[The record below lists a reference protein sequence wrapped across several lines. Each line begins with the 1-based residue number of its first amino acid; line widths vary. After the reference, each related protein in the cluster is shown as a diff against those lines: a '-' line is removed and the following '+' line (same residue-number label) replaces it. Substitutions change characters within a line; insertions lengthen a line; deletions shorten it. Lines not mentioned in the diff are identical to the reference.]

1 MSREVPTLELGYLTC
16 DHRAGTAKV
25 HTPAAGTL
33 DPEFDGGDPIG
44 DEEEQAK
51 AE

>member
-1 MSREVPTLELGYLTC
+1 MNREVPNLKLGYLTC

-25 HTPAAGTL
+25 HTPAAGIL
-33 DPEFDGGDPIG
+33 DPEFDGRDPIG